1 MPLCCQWN
9 TFRTFG
15 KRLYI
20 KGKKTVLYR
29 EASRAALRMIC
40 RGVRSLLLIHAKNF
54 SCRMPFSPVTISF
67 QLFLDSK
74 GHFF

>member
-15 KRLYI
+15 RRLYI

-40 RGVRSLLLIHAKNF
+40 RGVRSLLLIHAKT
-54 SCRMPFSPVTISF
+54 SRAGYPFR
-67 QLFLDSK
+67 L
-74 GHFF
+74 